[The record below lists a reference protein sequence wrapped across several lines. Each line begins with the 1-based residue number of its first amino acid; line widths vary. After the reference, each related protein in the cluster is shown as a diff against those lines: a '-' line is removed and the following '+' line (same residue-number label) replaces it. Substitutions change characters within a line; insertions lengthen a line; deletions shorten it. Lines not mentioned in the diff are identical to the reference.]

1 MNKDLRTIEEV
12 KWLQTRALKD
22 TYPNNADLGEKIR
35 MIVNNYEKTKSWEK
49 DHRL

>member
-1 MNKDLRTIEEV
+1 MNKDLRTIEEI

-22 TYPNNADLGEKIR
+22 TYSNDADLGEKIR
-35 MIVNNYEKTKSWEK
+35 TIVDNYEKTKLWEK

>member
-12 KWLQTRALKD
+12 KWLQVRALKD

-35 MIVNNYEKTKSWEK
+35 IIVNNYEKDIQNKY
-49 DHRL
+49 DH